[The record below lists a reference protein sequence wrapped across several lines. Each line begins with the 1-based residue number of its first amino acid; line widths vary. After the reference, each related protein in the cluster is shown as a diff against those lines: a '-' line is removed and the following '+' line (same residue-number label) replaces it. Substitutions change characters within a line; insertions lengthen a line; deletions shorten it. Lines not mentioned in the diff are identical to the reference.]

1 MQCVRCGSDKLS
13 VVDSRADG
21 DAIRRRRECQQCGFR
36 FTTYERPE
44 LALPMIIK
52 KDDRR
57 QPFDRNKIRAG
68 LLRACEKRPVSMEAI
83 DATVDAIERKV
94 AETLVKELDSKIVG
108 EMVVEALRDLD
119 KIAYVRFASVYREF
133 SDVKQFKETL
143 KEIS

>member
-1 MQCVRCGSDKLS
+1 
-13 VVDSRADG
+13 
-21 DAIRRRRECQQCGFR
+21 
-36 FTTYERPE
+36 
-44 LALPMIIK
+44 MIIK